1 MIEHDKVVL
10 GRIVGMRLAP
20 KIRLLLQI
28 GGTMLRDTTQIF
40 MFLRIV
46 TVYFQDIFVTVI
58 E

>member
-1 MIEHDKVVL
+1 MTRLSWDVY
-10 GRIVGMRLAP
+10 VGMRLAP
-20 KIRLLLQI
+20 KIRLPLKI

-46 TVYFQDIFVTVI
+46 TAYFQDIFVTVI